1 MKKKILAVVLAM
13 AMAVGLIACS
23 SGPAEVST
31 QETAKEETAPE
42 ESTETNDEAYKIGFA
57 LQTLD
62 VAVWERMVEGMQAKA
77 DEMGVEFQCLVA
89 DSNVATQI
97 ANIENMIAQDFDAI
111 IVHVFD
117 TEAFADVVQQALD
130 AGIIICAY
138 DDTIVGSDGEALDYQ
153 FSFVCDNYEIG
164 YRVGTMA
171 AEWTLATFEGD
182 DTIQFGQLWHPEY
195 KLQWDRVDGMK
206 AALAELDPRV
216 EIVEDLE
223 GLLVNDGVAAA
234 EAWMQTYPNLK
245 GVVATNDTCLQGF
258 AEAWSAAGKDIH
270 DPNFGMFGNDG
281 VKDAID
287 LIADDAIIRGDV
299 GLDVYSGGA
308 DTVEA
313 CVSWLNGTET
323 EDVIMPMINVTADT
337 VQDWIADPTLY

>member
-1 MKKKILAVVLAM
+1 MRKILAFIMTCILTCSLA
-13 AMAVGLIACS
+13 ACS
-23 SGPAEVST
+23 STPPADP
-31 QETAKEETAPE
+31 AA
-42 ESTETNDEAYKIGFA
+42 ETNTEATADAAGETENYKIGFA

-62 VAVWERMVEGMQAKA
+62 VAVWERMVEGMQSKA
-77 DEMGVEFQCLVA
+77 DELGNVDFTCLVA

-97 ANIENMIAQDFDAI
+97 SNIENMIAQGFDAI

-117 TEAFADVVQQALD
+117 TEAFADVVQSALD
-130 AGIIICAY
+130 AGIVVCAY

-171 AEWTLATFEGD
+171 SEWTLETFEGE

-195 KLQWDRVDGMK
+195 QLQWDRVEGIK

-223 GLLVNDGVAAA
+223 GLVVNDGVAAA
-234 EAWMQTYPNLK
+234 EAWMQTYPDLK

-258 AEAWSAAGKDIH
+258 AEAWSSAGKDLH
-270 DPNFGMFGNDG
+270 DPEFGMFGNDG
-281 VKDAID
+281 VQDAID
-287 LIADDAIIRGDV
+287 LIADGAILRGDV

-308 DTVEA
+308 ETIEA
-313 CVSWLNGTET
+313 CVTWLEGGTT

-337 VQDWIADPTLY
+337 VEGWMSDPTLY